1 MAKAKPVSL
10 WPLNFFEALET
21 IVKVDPEKVGIT
33 TKHRKKHA
41 RRKKQQAK
49 STAV

>member
-10 WPLNFFEALET
+10 WPLDFFEALKA

-41 RRKKQQAK
+41 KAK
-49 STAV
+49 SRAARKTIR